1 MDEKC
6 FSATD
11 IFLSGLKGVPGVT
24 LVGRSSGGGSA
35 RAVGAR
41 RPESGLSLRLASMAS
56 FQRTGLLY
64 DGNGIEPDVVVDPEP
79 EYFLTGGADNIL
91 QEALG
96 LLDGRNART
105 PR

>member
-1 MDEKC
+1 
-6 FSATD
+6 
-11 IFLSGLKGVPGVT
+11 
-24 LVGRSSGGGSA
+24 
-35 RAVGAR
+35 
-41 RPESGLSLRLASMAS
+41 MAS